1 MIARRAVFF
10 LAAAL
15 ILLFLLAPVAW
26 QLLTSLKPQGEL
38 TSLPPLFP
46 HPPVL
51 EHYRAVFEGR
61 PFGRYI
67 INSLVVAT
75 STMLLALALGAPAA
89 FALARM
95 RLPGEGLIL
104 AGFLIVSMFPQVSIV
119 SSLYLAIRTLGLRDT
134 WWALICTDTTYVL
147 PLAVWLLTTF
157 FREIPRDL
165 LRAARVDGATL
176 WQSFLHVA
184 LPVSAPG
191 IAATAILTFVF
202 AWNEFLFALVFT
214 SSPAAQTVPVGI
226 ALFPGVHE
234 MPWGEIAAATMVASA
249 PVVALM
255 LWFQKPIVR
264 GLTTGAVK
272 E

>member
-1 MIARRAVFF
+1 MRRTVFVLL
-10 LAAAL
+10 LAL
-15 ILLFLLAPVAW
+15 VLLFLLAPVGW
-26 QLLTSLKPQGEL
+26 QVLTSLKPQGEL
-38 TSLPPLFP
+38 TRLPPVLP

-51 EHYRAVFEGR
+51 EHYPAVFEGR

-75 STMLLALALGAPAA
+75 STMLLALVLGAPAA
-89 FALARM
+89 FALARL
-95 RLPGEGLIL
+95 RLSGAGLIL
-104 AGFLIVSMFPQVSIV
+104 AGFLTVSMFPQVSIV
-119 SSLYLAIRTLGLRDT
+119 SSLYLAIRALGLRDT
-134 WWALICTDTTYVL
+134 WWALILADTTYVL

-157 FREIPRDL
+157 FREVPRDL

-176 WQSFLHVA
+176 WQSFTQVA
-184 LPVSAPG
+184 LPAAAPG

-234 MPWGEIAAATMVASA
+234 MPWGEIAAATIVASA
-249 PVVALM
+249 PVLALM

-264 GLTTGAVK
+264 GLTSGAVK